1 VRITRV
7 IPPVFALCDV
17 PGYNHATTRTRVVG
31 SGPSS
36 NRKRRS
42 ELTRQPGDARRAG
55 LGDRDR
61 LVAGAQEGIAKLV
74 THIEVP
80 CEEARGP
87 GARADEI
94 ALDHSRSINEALYR
108 VVTAPVQ
115 FQNSQNAPSHW
126 GGPSGPTAPADR
138 KARSGD
144 RGNRVDARLA
154 LGDRFHLGGWH
165 TGRCGVCHPRRTA
178 LRVQAGT
185 AHAPPLE
192 PGHER
197 AAREPVDLRARAAVL
212 RGAPSTL
219 GRCPSRVYRG
229 GPPRAAGFSP
239 EPLAARGSAQRS
251 RRPAP
256 HIRSAARHER

>member
-1 VRITRV
+1 
-7 IPPVFALCDV
+7 L
-17 PGYNHATTRTRVVG
+17 VG

-36 NRKRRS
+36 DRKRRS
-42 ELTRQPGDARRAG
+42 ELTGQPGDARRAG

-61 LVAGAQEGIAKLV
+61 LVARAVAGAQEGI
-74 THIEVP
+74 
-80 CEEARGP
+80 
-87 GARADEI
+87 
-94 ALDHSRSINEALYR
+94 DHSRSINEALYR

-115 FQNSQNAPSHW
+115 FQNSQNAVSHW
-126 GGPSGPTAPADR
+126 GGLSGPTAPAGR

-154 LGDRFHLGGWH
+154 LGDDVHLGGWH

-197 AAREPVDLRARAAVL
+197 AAGEPVDLRARAAVL